1 MKMTIPEIHIP
12 KNLTTM
18 EYHQLLAHYRFKFE
32 VNPSKVEYKH
42 ACDDIK
48 ELLDN

>member
-1 MKMTIPEIHIP
+1 MAITISEIQIP

-32 VNPSKVEYKH
+32 INPSRIEYKH

-48 ELLDN
+48 SLLNS